1 MTEKL
6 KSSRKRRTDRAHII
20 YLLTNCVT
28 SETYIGMAVCVDRAG
43 KETLAAR
50 WSRHVGRAF
59 NQDKGWKLCE
69 SIRKYGPEVFHKILT
84 VRPIKPLHMVFS
96 PLTKILP
103 RGRFRSSRFGAG
115 FRPEGAI
122 HQRDTRAESKLI
134 VTSPHQRQIMLG

>member
-69 SIRKYGPEVFHKILT
+69 SIRKYGPEVFHKEIVCFVRGKAAAHTLETQLKKEGQPALNT
-84 VRPIKPLHMVFS
+84 V
-96 PLTKILP
+96 
-103 RGRFRSSRFGAG
+103 
-115 FRPEGAI
+115 
-122 HQRDTRAESKLI
+122 
-134 VTSPHQRQIMLG
+134 